1 MSSSGF
7 TGIGYPFR
15 LNSQG
20 GIVTTTT
27 SKNDS
32 SHIDDSIRQILSTNE
47 LERPMETE
55 IYSNIDQ
62 VLFEPNDEGTQAILR
77 SIIVEDLERL
87 EDRISVSEEDI
98 DFVVEEES
106 GIEYLY
112 VIITYTILKYNSE
125 FTSQFKLGEV
135 QS

>member
-20 GIVTTTT
+20 GVVTTTT

-32 SHIDDSIRQILSTNE
+32 SHIDDSIRQILGTNE

-62 VLFEPNDEGTQAILR
+62 VLFEPNDDGVQAILR

-87 EDRISVSEEDI
+87 EDRISVSEENI
-98 DFVVEEES
+98 DFIVEEEN

-112 VIITYTILKYNSE
+112 VIITYTILKYNAD

>member
-20 GIVTTTT
+20 GVVTTTT

-62 VLFEPNDEGTQAILR
+62 VLFEPNDEGVQAILR

-87 EDRISVSEEDI
+87 EDRISVSEENI
-98 DFVVEEES
+98 DFVVEEEN

-112 VIITYTILKYNSE
+112 VIITYTILKYNAD

>member
-20 GIVTTTT
+20 GVVTTTT

-62 VLFEPNDEGTQAILR
+62 VLFEPNDDGVQAILR

-87 EDRISVSEEDI
+87 EDRISVSEENI
-98 DFVVEEES
+98 DFVVEEEN

-112 VIITYTILKYNSE
+112 VIITYTILKYNAD